1 MKNLFISII
10 LISCSNL
17 LFSQVDSSYFVNING
32 SFYTNS
38 VSYDSDGK
46 LVSSHLD
53 IVANGDTASVI
64 QKAFADPI
72 NFAQEWAVYSANAVN
87 MRVSFMHLQEAYGT
101 LWEQITGKDYL
112 IERAKFFKEAF
123 FNGGAPKVRLTIF
136 GTKYADFNIVQL
148 ANGRLRLEGIDD
160 PATPAVNESTYQYLF
175 YPKGNNVV
183 QIMGLPASDAALSV
197 SKLNA
202 LKVSNPGLSTQ
213 IDAVIAG
220 LSTPA
225 SALNENTFIFFV
237 GKANKSG
244 AAKFESLNGRV
255 RLTYLK

>member
-1 MKNLFISII
+1 MKQFCAITILFFLAS
-10 LISCSNL
+10 
-17 LFSQVDSSYFVNING
+17 FAYSQVDSSYFVNING
-32 SFYTNS
+32 FFYTNS
-38 VSYDSDGK
+38 VSYDADGK

-53 IVANGDTASVI
+53 IVANGDTASVT

-87 MRVSFMHLQEAYGT
+87 MRVSFMQLQEAYGT

-112 IERAKFFKEAF
+112 IERANFFKETF

-136 GTKYADFNIVQL
+136 GAKYADFGIVQL
-148 ANGRLRLEGIDD
+148 ANGRLRLNGIDD
-160 PATPAVNESTYQYLF
+160 PATPAINESTYQYLF
-175 YPKGNNVV
+175 HPKGNNVV

-225 SALNENTFIFFV
+225 SALNDNTFLFFV

-244 AAKFESLNGRV
+244 AAKFES
-255 RLTYLK
+255 